1 MAKTQLNLQ
10 DMFLNQ
16 VRKDNT
22 PVTIYLA
29 NSVQL
34 RGVVRGFDAFT
45 VLLESPGRPTQLV
58 YKHSV
63 TSIVPMRPVTGLGAE
78 IGRELQ
84 QQAAEQAKPAEAAE
98 AAEPVAPEAS

>member
-1 MAKTQLNLQ
+1 MAKAQLNLQ

-22 PVTIYLA
+22 SVTIYLA

-34 RGVVRGFDAFT
+34 RGVVRGFDSFT

-58 YKHSV
+58 YKHSI
-63 TSIVPMRPVTGLGAE
+63 TSIVPMRPVAGLGAE

-84 QQAAEQAKPAEAAE
+84 HAAEQAKATPSSEAPSEPAEA
-98 AAEPVAPEAS
+98 

>member
-1 MAKTQLNLQ
+1 MAKAQLNLQ

-22 PVTIYLA
+22 AVTIYLV

-34 RGVVRGFDAFT
+34 RGVVKGFDAFT

-63 TSIVPMRPVTGLGAE
+63 TSIVPARPVPGLGSE

-84 QQAAEQAKPAEAAE
+84 QHAAESGKAGTASDAAE
-98 AAEPVAPEAS
+98 APSEQD

>member
-1 MAKTQLNLQ
+1 MAKAQLNLQ

-22 PVTIYLA
+22 MVTIYLS

-34 RGVVRGFDAFT
+34 RGLVRGFDPFT
-45 VLLESPGRPTQLV
+45 VLLESQGRPMQLV
-58 YKHSV
+58 YKHSI
-63 TSIVPMRPVTGLGAE
+63 TSIVPMRPVPGLTAE

-84 QQAAEQAKPAEAAE
+84 QQASQNDRTEAAPAPAEAPAE
-98 AAEPVAPEAS
+98 E